1 MPIKLQTKVDL
12 EKIMF
17 TDKEMQEM
25 YEQHKDKF
33 FDFKEFEEAVIEIL
47 AEDADKARKRADKA
61 VENGEVA

>member
-1 MPIKLQTKVDL
+1 
-12 EKIMF
+12 MF